1 MKVVTSRC
9 RVRRGEDRLFSADV
23 GRHIAMTV
31 VSGEVK
37 TDCSLLM

>member
-1 MKVVTSRC
+1 MMTVVS
-9 RVRRGEDRLFSADV
+9 GEVKTGCSLLSADE

-31 VSGEVK
+31 VSGGVK